1 MVSTKRR
8 RVTVAAGVVVLL
20 VGAGVAYAA
29 WTASGTGGGAASST
43 TAKSLVVTAGTGAGD
58 LYPSA
63 SSNTGVLSLSI
74 QNPNPY
80 PVVVTSLGADSN
92 GVPSNPSCNV
102 TAVHAAETVSI
113 TVAAGATVNWTS
125 PTPDVNLPFAASDNC
140 QGTTFTFAGIT
151 ATGAQTTT
159 P

>member
-1 MVSTKRR
+1 MVSTRGR
-8 RVTVAAGVVVLL
+8 RVTAAAGVVVLL

-43 TAKSLVVTAGTGAGD
+43 TAKALVVTAGTGAGD
-58 LYPSA
+58 LYPTSA
-63 SSNTGVLSLSI
+63 SNTGVLSLSI

-80 PVVVTSLGADSN
+80 PVVVTSLGADSS
-92 GVPSNPSCNV
+92 GAPSNPSCNV

-113 TVAAGATVNWTS
+113 AVGAGATVNWTS
-125 PTPDVNLPFAASDNC
+125 PTPDVNLPFAANDSC
-140 QGTTFTFAGIT
+140 QGTTFTFASIT
-151 ATGAQTTT
+151 ATGAQSAT